1 MALTHAM
8 HDMVADMRDEMHDL
22 TKITSVDASR
32 QAYLAMWA
40 SFTVLPLLYGL
51 DKFAGFMNVTW
62 GDFMAS
68 WMHDALPG
76 TGDTELYTLGVVEIV
91 LAALVLVAP
100 RIGGDLV
107 GLYFVLFAVN
117 FFAMD
122 GMALFAFG
130 SLALAFCAV
139 AMARMSTHY
148 HHHDG

>member
-22 TKITSVDASR
+22 TNIANVDAAR
-32 QAYLAMWA
+32 QGYLAMWA

-62 GDFMAS
+62 ADFFAG
-68 WMHDALPG
+68 WVHDVLPG
-76 TGDTELYTLGVVEIV
+76 TGDTELYTLGVIE
-91 LAALVLVAP
+91 LAIGALVLFAP
-100 RIGGDLV
+100 RIGGDLAAI
-107 GLYFVLFAVN
+107 YFIVFAVN

-122 GMALFAFG
+122 GMALFAVG
-130 SLALAFCAV
+130 SLALGFCAL
-139 AMARMSTHY
+139 AMARMSTKY